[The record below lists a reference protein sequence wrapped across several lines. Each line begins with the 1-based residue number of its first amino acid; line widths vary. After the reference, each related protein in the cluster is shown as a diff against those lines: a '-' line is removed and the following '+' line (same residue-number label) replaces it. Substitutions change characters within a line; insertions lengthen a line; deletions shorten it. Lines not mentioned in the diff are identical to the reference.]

1 MEINVSMSTHAYLLL
16 AKTLG
21 RARDATMAT
30 HAPVYQAFMEVAVV
44 MSMHANLFLVKTREH
59 A

>member
-21 RARDATMAT
+21 RAQDTIMAT
-30 HAPVYQAFMEVAVV
+30 YAPVYQAFMEIAVI
-44 MSMHANLFLVKTREH
+44 MSMHANLLLVETREH